1 MLKKKMQTI
10 KEQMVNKIEVGEV
23 SMFELKPS

>member
-1 MLKKKMQTI
+1 MLKKQMQTI
-10 KEQMVNKIEVGEV
+10 KEQMLNKIEVGEV